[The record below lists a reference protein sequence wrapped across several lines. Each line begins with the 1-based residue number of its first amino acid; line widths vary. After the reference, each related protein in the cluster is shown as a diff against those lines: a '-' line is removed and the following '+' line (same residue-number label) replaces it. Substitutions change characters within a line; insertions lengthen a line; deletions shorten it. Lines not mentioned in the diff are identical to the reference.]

1 MADRN
6 DQSFETFQDL
16 SRAFWE
22 QWVETGLKAFESGSE
37 VASKAWGEAA
47 EAWHSWLPDHAMP
60 GPGHVMESLARQ
72 GRAFLELGQSVAGA
86 RGNGGWSEW
95 LDGWTDFA
103 TGANA
108 VNAGAFGLP
117 GEALEGLSPPGGALD
132 PSALLSMPALGY
144 FREHQ
149 SAQQELARAHVAYQQ
164 ANARYN
170 ALIEKALREA
180 ANRFRDKLAAAEEP
194 GQQITSLRALYDLWV
209 DAAEE
214 AYEEIAFTQEFR
226 SAYGSLVNELMRLRQ
241 AWTRVTEP
249 VLQACGVPTRGE
261 LDAATRQIH
270 ELRREI
276 ASLKQPEAR
285 SGDEASPGGR
295 RRAPARKKKA
305 TARKSSDKG

>member
-6 DQSFETFQDL
+6 DQSFETFQGL

-37 VASKAWGEAA
+37 VASKTWGEAA

-72 GRAFLELGQSVAGA
+72 GRAFLELGQSVARAGS
-86 RGNGGWSEW
+86 NGGWSEW
-95 LDGWTDFA
+95 LDRWTDFA

-108 VNAGAFGLP
+108 ANAGTFGMP
-117 GEALEGLSPPGGALD
+117 GEALAGVSPPGGSLD

-144 FREHQ
+144 LREHQ
-149 SAQQELARAHVAYQQ
+149 TAQQQLARAQIAYQQ

-170 ALIEKALREA
+170 ALIEKSLRDA
-180 ANRFRDKLAAAEEP
+180 AGRFRDKLAAAEEP
-194 GQQITSLRALYDLWV
+194 GRQITTLRGLYDLWV

-214 AYEEIAFTQEFR
+214 AYEETAFTPEFR
-226 SAYGSLVNELMRLRQ
+226 SVYGELVNEMMRLRR
-241 AWTRVTEP
+241 AWTQVTEP
-249 VLQACGVPTRGE
+249 LFKASGVPTRGE

-270 ELRREI
+270 ELRREV
-276 ASLKQPEAR
+276 ARLKQSKGAAP
-285 SGDEASPGGR
+285 SGRTGTVKR
-295 RRAPARKKKA
+295 KKKTTARKK
-305 TARKSSDKG
+305 TAKG